1 MNISELEAR
10 VGITKQNIRFYEKRG
25 LLHPARDVEN
35 NYRSY
40 TEEDVEAL
48 CAIKVLRKLDISIED
63 IRSIFLGEKAL
74 SCVLE
79 EQLLMLDSRRKELD
93 ASIEMCRTLQGI
105 ELDSLD
111 AGQVLIRMEEMEQK
125 GGTFMSII
133 DDYRKVAKGQSKRS
147 FVFTPDTMVENKQEF
162 TEALFQYADK
172 NHLNLVITKESMY
185 PVFEIDGVEYTASRE
200 WRPGRPPV
208 AYVVCTM
215 THPEEAD
222 SEDADVPKE
231 RKLFLRF
238 FNKYMGLILILVF
251 ILITRPEILSHWW
264 GWAILISFAPL
275 AYRMLRMRE

>member
-25 LLHPARDVEN
+25 LLHPARDAEN

-40 TEEDVEAL
+40 SEEDVEAL
-48 CAIKVLRKLDISIED
+48 RTIKVLRKLDISIED
-63 IRSIFLGEKAL
+63 IRSILLGEKAL
-74 SCVLE
+74 SQALE
-79 EQLLMLDSRRKELD
+79 EQLLMLNSRRRELD
-93 ASIEMCRTLQGI
+93 ASIEMCKTLQGT
-105 ELDSLD
+105 ELNSLD

-125 GGTFMSII
+125 GGIFMSIVN
-133 DDYRKVAKGQSKRS
+133 DYRKVAKGQSRKS

-172 NHLNLVITKESMY
+172 NHLNLVITEESMY

-200 WRPGRPPV
+200 WKPGRPPM

-215 THPEEAD
+215 THPEDAD
-222 SEDADVPKE
+222 AEDADVSKG
-231 RKLFLRF
+231 RRVFLRF
-238 FNKYMGLILILVF
+238 FNKYLGLILVLAVILLVN
-251 ILITRPEILSHWW
+251 PELLKHWW

-275 AYRMLRMRE
+275 AYRTLRMKE